1 MGLLTSTEIPQGQQ
15 IYFGII
21 SDGVHTHPAALRI
34 AHCSHPDGLILVT
47 DAISALG
54 LDPGTYRLGQYSIEV
69 RDGKAFVSGT
79 NTLCGSIAPLDECI
93 RIFKRATNCSTVYA
107 IEAAS
112 LHPAKCLGIEAQKG
126 TLNYGGDAD
135 FVFLDDDLMVKST
148 WIAGECVFQNDKLA
162 SIGGHSTEW
171 KTNEL
176 LG

>member
-1 MGLLTSTEIPQGQQ
+1 MASNKIPEGKQ

-34 AHCSHPDGLILVT
+34 AHRAHPDGLILVT

-69 RDGKAFVSGT
+69 RAGKAYVSGT

-93 RIFKRATNCSTVYA
+93 RIFKRASSCSTVYA
-107 IEAAS
+107 LEAAS
-112 LHPAKCLGIEAQKG
+112 LHPAKCLGIESRKG

-135 FVFLDDDLMVKST
+135 LVFLDDKLMVKST
-148 WIAGECVFQNDKLA
+148 WIAGECVYENDKHET
-162 SIGGHSTEW
+162 IGDHALEW
-171 KTNEL
+171 TTNAL
-176 LG
+176 VL